1 MYFTMAATTTQ
12 MVQLGVL
19 SQQLCSRGPSYG
31 EAQSIMQLWRL
42 FDDATGFCD
51 EAYRRL
57 VCMTLLHNDA
67 AVRAAL
73 SAQHKEYGH
82 KGCYTQQLF
91 MEYIF
96 VVECACY
103 FVVQLYD
110 TLNVP
115 VAHRVEYLHLSGPDG
130 VLPLFTLSDLGD
142 ATMHGELRIL
152 RGMATLSTMC
162 SDPMAVHMTMQSRQ
176 VIVPILMLLPM
187 HVYDALLALS
197 LEHPIISTMHRE
209 RSTLLHIHEE
219 FAVRLR
225 HKSPRK
231 RSLVWHIHQAPD
243 VTMKSIF
250 QSGAPLHMMTDASLE
265 LYMNCVQH
273 AHKNNVAVKTVAP
286 TVLRT
291 FGFFCKKPSC
301 WDLQDGRVLGVH
313 AARLTALLQT
323 KFMAES
329 AYVNYGIAMNV
340 LREDLGNFYCGA
352 STLLDFPDFDFKS
365 PSDGLRIFAMFA
377 PYRLYD
383 A

>member
-1 MYFTMAATTTQ
+1 MAATTTQ

-31 EAQSIMQLWRL
+31 EAQSIMKLWRL
-42 FDDATGFCD
+42 FDEATGFCD

-73 SAQHKEYGH
+73 SAQHKDYGH

-103 FVVQLYD
+103 FVVQLFN

-115 VAHRVEYLHLSGPDG
+115 AAHRVEYLNLSGPDG
-130 VLPLFTLSDLGD
+130 LLPLFTLMDLSD

-152 RGMATLSTMC
+152 RAMATLSALC
-162 SDPMAVHMTMQSRQ
+162 ADPMAIQMTMQSRQ
-176 VIVPILMLLPM
+176 VIVPILALLPTD
-187 HVYDALLALS
+187 VYDALLNLS
-197 LEHPIISTMHRE
+197 VEHPILQTMRHE
-209 RSTLLHIHEE
+209 RSTLMHMHEE
-219 FAVRLR
+219 FVVRLR
-225 HKSPRK
+225 HKSRLRK
-231 RSLVWHIHQAPD
+231 PVIWHVHQTPD

-273 AHKNNVAVKTVAP
+273 AHKNHVAVKTVAP

-291 FGFFCKKPSC
+291 FGFFRKKPSC

-313 AARLTALLQT
+313 AERLTALLQS
-323 KFMAES
+323 KFLAES
-329 AYVNYGIAMNV
+329 AYTNYGIAMNV

-352 STLLDFPDFDFKS
+352 SMLLDFPDFDFKS

-377 PYRLYD
+377 PYRIHNALN
-383 A
+383 